1 MPINRH
7 PNHERLMDGLKPLSA
22 PPRLLFRTVGHQTA
36 HLARHLEG
44 HPCRFGYPRG
54 FSQLTFWQLG
64 GK

>member
-1 MPINRH
+1 
-7 PNHERLMDGLKPLSA
+7 MDGLKPLSA